1 MLLSKAWETYESDKR
16 IEGFSPKT
24 LKAYKLQSALL
35 IRFVKDVQLD
45 TITTEQLKSYVAKPS
60 ENLKPA
66 SLAHRIRFMK
76 SLFRWSHKEEHIPQ
90 NPSAK
95 IKEPKTGK
103 GIPKFLIEMEIEHL
117 REACCTPMEMALF
130 KFMFS
135 TEYRIGE
142 IVSLDRCRINWSN
155 RSAIIRGKGDKK
167 REVYFNI
174 PCEIWLKRYLNNRE
188 DRDTAIF
195 VTERDPHRMSIAQ
208 MQYIIKQISN
218 RASNNK
224 DIHPHQ
230 LKHNNATHLLHYGA
244 PLDVI
249 QNLLSHEK
257 LHATEKAWSAK
268 AYITVPYAFTI
279 WLCTFI
285 VASVNPASNFV
296 NWIPNE

>member
-1 MLLSKAWETYESDKR
+1 MNLLLSQAWETYESDKR
-16 IEGFSPKT
+16 IEGFSPQT

-35 IRFVKDVQLD
+35 IRFLKDVQLD
-45 TITTEQLKSYVAKPS
+45 TITTDQLKAYLAKSS

-76 SLFRWSHKEEHIPQ
+76 SLFRWSHEEGYIPL
-90 NPSAK
+90 NPAAK

-103 GIPKFLIEMEIEHL
+103 RIPEFLTEMEIEHL
-117 REACCTPMEMALF
+117 RETCCTPMEKALF
-130 KFMFS
+130 EFMFS
-135 TEYRIGE
+135 TGCRIGE
-142 IVSLDRCRINWSN
+142 IVSLDRGRINWSN

-174 PCEIWLKRYLNNRE
+174 RCEIWLKRYLDNRE

-208 MQYIIKQISN
+208 MRYIIKRISN
-218 RASNNK
+218 RASINK

-230 LKHNNATHLLHYGA
+230 LRHSYATHLLNNGA

-249 QNLLSHEK
+249 QSLLGHEK
-257 LHATEKAWSAK
+257 SETTR
-268 AYITVPYAFTI
+268 IYAQLSGCIRQQLYMKYF
-279 WLCTFI
+279 
-285 VASVNPASNFV
+285 
-296 NWIPNE
+296 